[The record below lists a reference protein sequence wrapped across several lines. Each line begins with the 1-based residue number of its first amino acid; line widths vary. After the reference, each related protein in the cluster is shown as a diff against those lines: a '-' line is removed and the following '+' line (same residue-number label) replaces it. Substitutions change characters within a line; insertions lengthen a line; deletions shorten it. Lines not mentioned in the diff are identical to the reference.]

1 VELSTERYDVKS
13 RGFTLIET
21 LVAMAVLGIMVVGIV
36 AGFVQSQRAAE
47 WSAYTFAA
55 QSLAMQPIEQ
65 GRAAR
70 WDPYAGVPIDE
81 VTNLPAITTNI
92 LDVPISGTNIVYA
105 TNRIWVRTISATP
118 PLKEIY
124 VECTWRFLNRGVFTN
139 SVLTYRAPGQS
150 GEEE

>member
-1 VELSTERYDVKS
+1 MELSNQRYIREP
-13 RGFTLIET
+13 RGFTLMET
-21 LVAMAVLGIMVVGIV
+21 LVAMGVLGIMVVGIV
-36 AGFVQSQRAAE
+36 TGFVQSQRAAE

-55 QSLAMQPIEQ
+55 QTLALQPIEQ
-65 GRAAR
+65 SRAAR

-92 LDVPISGTNIVYA
+92 LDIPVAGTNIVYA
-105 TNRIWVRTISATP
+105 TNRTWVRTISTVP